1 MSWTLKLNL
10 LNSFTILHST
20 FLSFFVSN
28 NFADIF
34 DDKAIFTDRF
44 ESLDTPSTAIAGAKN
59 TELQLMF
66 TKYGY
71 YSFQIDLNEIYN
83 NTHLWSPL
91 NYSIWTLWSTT
102 APTVT
107 FIDGRTYRD
116 LKATCFC
123 VCRLCTGHWTA
134 ASFSSIDTIE
144 TFTTN
149 NRIVRYD
156 YTFTSLKLKTK
167 FLNSVSHV

>member
-1 MSWTLKLNL
+1 MSSTLKLNL
-10 LNSFTILHST
+10 QNSFTILHST

-83 NTHLWSPL
+83 NTPL
-91 NYSIWTLWSTT
+91 IPVELLCLDTLVHKGTDCYIHRWECLQG
-102 APTVT
+102 P
-107 FIDGRTYRD
+107 
-116 LKATCFC
+116 
-123 VCRLCTGHWTA
+123 
-134 ASFSSIDTIE
+134 
-144 TFTTN
+144 
-149 NRIVRYD
+149 
-156 YTFTSLKLKTK
+156 
-167 FLNSVSHV
+167 